1 MKFRLIL
8 IAIAA
13 VAVVGASVALVYA
26 WESPTAPVAVE
37 PDTGRVHVKRMVAAV
52 DTRQVVNPDGIRNQ
66 VEGGMLQA
74 LSWNLSER
82 RTFDRMRVTSIDL
95 SAYPILRFA
104 DVPGSID
111 VHVIER
117 PGDSF
122 FRVAEAAQG
131 SSGAALANAIRDATG
146 LRLRE
151 LPFTASKIKSALG
164 L

>member
-13 VAVVGASVALVYA
+13 VAVVGASVVLVYA

-37 PDTGRVHVKRMVAAV
+37 PDTGRVHVKRMVAAI
-52 DTRQVVNPDGIRNQ
+52 DAGQVVNPDGIRNQ

-74 LSWNLSER
+74 LSWALFER
-82 RTFDRMRVTSIDL
+82 MTFDRTRVTSIDW
-95 SAYPILRFA
+95 SAYPILHFGV
-104 DVPGSID
+104 VPGSIV
-111 VHVIER
+111 VHIIER

-122 FRVAEAAQG
+122 FGVAEAAQG
-131 SSGAALANAIRDATG
+131 PSGAALANAIRDATG

-151 LPFTASKIKSALG
+151 LPFTASKIKSAIG